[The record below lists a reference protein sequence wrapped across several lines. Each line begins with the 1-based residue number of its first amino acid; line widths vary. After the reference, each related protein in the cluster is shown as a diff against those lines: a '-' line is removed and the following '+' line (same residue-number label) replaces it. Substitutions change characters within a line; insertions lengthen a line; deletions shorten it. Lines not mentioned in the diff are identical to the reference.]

1 VRTVL
6 RLKYDGDDEL
16 AQVVQTY
23 MKNLLKRT
31 MVDYTDE
38 LLVGDVT
45 VLQYVGTHDFSGL
58 DGLPTGSSSI
68 NDPQNLGGGDSVV
81 KIAGYLISTASAV
94 ILLSMLLFFR
104 RRRRQEDVKVTM
116 PVDEHQNDCSR
127 VTQELHDVESGS
139 THGYPTMCGV
149 GTDDHSSENSANPS
163 DDSFDLVSP
172 TNSVSSDDAYVA
184 DENDL
189 LMDNDI
195 SSIFRSVSSDSS
207 SMDGTTSNLPPRFP
221 LRSTNPVP
229 RQTTSKTIRRRK
241 KKKRSKTSLK
251 RTTSRECIQAM
262 EAIPEVFDDNSG
274 SDEGSEYYSSSEDD
288 EDGASSSHQSSSGYN
303 TPVGPDSQSGSP
315 NTRSRFPS
323 DPDSA
328 DAQRILDSLNYHLG
342 VGDDTVS
349 MERAST
355 FKTSN
360 GAKKSQPKRVVM

>member
-1 VRTVL
+1 
-6 RLKYDGDDEL
+6 
-16 AQVVQTY
+16 
-23 MKNLLKRT
+23 
-31 MVDYTDE
+31 MVDHTDE

-68 NDPQNLGGGDSVV
+68 NVVQHRGGDDSVV

-104 RRRRQEDVKVTM
+104 RRRRQEDIKVTM
-116 PVDEHQNDCSR
+116 SVDEYQNDCSR

-139 THGYPTMCGV
+139 THGYTTTGVTTMGGV
-149 GTDDHSSENSANPS
+149 GTDDHSSANSANPS
-163 DDSFDLVSP
+163 DDSSDVVSP

-195 SSIFRSVSSDSS
+195 SSIFRSVSPDSS
-207 SMDGTTSNLPPRFP
+207 SVDGTTSNLPPRFP

-229 RQTTSKTIRRRK
+229 RQTTSKRILRRK

-262 EAIPEVFDDNSG
+262 EAIPEVFDDDSG

-288 EDGASSSHQSSSGYN
+288 EDGGSSSHQSSSGYN